1 MSLFVPEPSAIY
13 AVESVAD
20 VQAAVTKSHRL
31 LVRGAGTKTAL
42 SRTLALSGALAL
54 GRVGPPDQEV
64 LRADVLELSRLTGIL
79 EYNPGEYVFTALAG
93 TPLAVIEAELARHGQ
108 YLPFT
113 PPLAARG
120 ATLGGTVAAGLSGAG
135 RQRYG
140 GLRDFFLGARFVDGQ
155 GRLVRSG
162 GKVVKNAAGF
172 DQHKLLIG
180 SLGRLGVLVELSFK
194 VFPKPPAYGT
204 LRVDVADAAAGVA
217 ILRRLATTRFDL
229 EALDLRV
236 NDPTLATLGAAGAAI
251 LVRLGGQPAV
261 LSQRLAMLAGW
272 LGAGSVDAEA
282 ESEYW
287 RMGDSFTWAPG
298 GWSVVKVPL
307 TLNRLAA
314 LDALLA
320 ANGAVRR
327 YSGGGNLAWV
337 GWPGSLADLDQ
348 QLAALGLGGLVVL
361 GSTAAP
367 LIGARQGL
375 NLAAR
380 VKATLDPDNTFLPLA

>member
-1 MSLFVPEPSAIY
+1 MSVFIPSAAEFY
-13 AVESVAD
+13 AAESIAD
-20 VQAAVTKSHRL
+20 VQTAVTKSSRL

-42 SRTLALSGALAL
+42 SRVSYSSAAAQAL
-54 GRVGPPDQEV
+54 Q
-64 LRADVLELSRLTGIL
+64 ADVLELSRLAGIL
-79 EYNPGEYVFTALAG
+79 EYNPGEFVFTALAG
-93 TPLAVIEAELARHGQ
+93 TPLAVVEAELAQHRQ
-108 YLPFT
+108 YLPFN

-140 GLRDFFLGARFVDGQ
+140 GLRDFFIGARFVDGQ

-204 LRVDVADAAAGVA
+204 LRVDVADVAAGVTV
-217 ILRRLATTRFDL
+217 LQRLATTRFDL
-229 EALDLRV
+229 EALDLRLA
-236 NDPTLATLGAAGAAI
+236 DPTAAAFGAAGAAV

-261 LSQRLAMLAGW
+261 LQQRLAMLAAW
-272 LGAGSVDAEA
+272 LGAGVVDTEAEA
-282 ESEYW
+282 EYW

-298 GWSVVKVPL
+298 GWSLVKVPV
-307 TLNRLAA
+307 TLDRLVA

-320 ANGAVRR
+320 ANGAARR
-327 YSGGGNLAWV
+327 YISGGNLAWV
-337 GWPGSLADLDQ
+337 GWPGDLAVLDHH
-348 QLAALGLGGLVVL
+348 LITLGLSGLVVL
-361 GSTAAP
+361 GSTATP
-367 LIGARQGL
+367 LIGSRQGQ
-375 NLAAR
+375 NLAQR
-380 VKATLDPDNTFLPLA
+380 VKATLDPRDKFLPLA

>member
-1 MSLFVPEPSAIY
+1 MSIFIPSAAEFY
-13 AVESVAD
+13 AAESIAD
-20 VQAAVTKSHRL
+20 VQTAVTKSSRL

-42 SRTLALSGALAL
+42 SRISYSSAAASG
-54 GRVGPPDQEV
+54 GQV
-64 LRADVLELSRLTGIL
+64 LNADVLELARLAGIL
-79 EYNPGEYVFTALAG
+79 EYNPGEFVFTALAG
-93 TPLAVIEAELARHGQ
+93 TPLAVVEAELAQHGQ
-108 YLPFT
+108 YLPFN

-140 GLRDFFLGARFVDGQ
+140 GLRDFFIGARFVDGQ

-204 LRVDVADAAAGVA
+204 LRVDVADVAAGVA

-236 NDPTLATLGAAGAAI
+236 ADPTAAAFGAAGAAV
-251 LVRLGGQPAV
+251 LVRLGGPPAV
-261 LSQRLAMLAGW
+261 LQQRLAMLAEW
-272 LGAGSVDAEA
+272 LGAGTVDTEAEA
-282 ESEYW
+282 EYW
-287 RMGDSFTWAPG
+287 RMGDSLTWAPG
-298 GWSVVKVPL
+298 GWSLLKVPA
-307 TLNRLAA
+307 TLDRLVA
-314 LDALLA
+314 LDSLLA
-320 ANGAVRR
+320 ANGAARR
-327 YSGGGNLAWV
+327 YSSGGNLAWV
-337 GWPGSLADLDQ
+337 GWPGSLADLDHH
-348 QLAALGLGGLVVL
+348 LTKLGLSGLVVL

-367 LIGARQGL
+367 LMGSRSGQ
-375 NLAAR
+375 NLALR
-380 VKATLDPDNTFLPLA
+380 VKATLDPQDKFLPLA

>member
-1 MSLFVPEPSAIY
+1 MPLRIPEPSQIY
-13 AVESVAD
+13 AAESVAD
-20 VQAAVTKSHRL
+20 VQAAVAKSRRL
-31 LVRGAGTKTAL
+31 MVRGAGTKTAL

-54 GRVGPPDQEV
+54 GRAAAPDQEV
-64 LRADVLELSRLTGIL
+64 LGADVLELARLAGIL

-108 YLPFT
+108 YLPFN

-172 DQHKLLIG
+172 DQHKLFIG

-194 VFPKPPAYGT
+194 VFPKPPTYGT
-204 LRVDVADAAAGVA
+204 LRVDVADAAAGIA

-229 EALDLRV
+229 EALDLRI
-236 NDPTLATLGAAGAAI
+236 NDPMVSALGAAGAAV
-251 LVRLGGQPAV
+251 LVRLGGQAAV

-272 LGAGSVDAEA
+272 LGTGSVDAEA
-282 ESEYW
+282 EAEYW
-287 RMGDSFTWAPG
+287 RMGDSFTWVPG
-298 GWSVVKVPL
+298 GWPVVKVPL
-307 TLNRLAA
+307 TLDRLAA

-320 ANGAVRR
+320 ANGAARR
-327 YSGGGNLAWV
+327 YSSGGNLAWV

-348 QLAALGLGGLVVL
+348 HLTALGLGGLVVL
-361 GSTAAP
+361 GSTTAP
-367 LIGARQGL
+367 LIGARQGY

-380 VKATLDPDNTFLPLA
+380 VKATLDPNDTFLPLA